1 MHIGE
6 HTIGE
11 HNLATL
17 AEDAETRLGDHRS
30 MFFEGTWYGSGELLD
45 RARRAASGLGELG
58 VRPGERVVVFMA
70 NTPEVGIA
78 YNAIW
83 RAGAV
88 CTPAIFLLP
97 PAELR
102 HVLTDSEAA
111 AVITT
116 PELLATVR
124 AAADGVDTLRHV
136 VCVGGGEATT
146 DFAELEASEPGDIVP
161 RADDDLAALL
171 YTGGTTG
178 RSKGVMLSHT
188 NYWHSARSATDASYV
203 PDLPRVIL
211 PLPLSHAY
219 GLGVTI
225 MAGHQPE
232 PSESVLMR
240 WFDPTG
246 FLQLVADHGIHRAAV
261 VPSMLQMLLA
271 APLEDYDLSSLR
283 LVSSGAAPLPL
294 EVVEAFER
302 RVPNATIIEGYGC
315 TESASFVSMNR
326 PDARK
331 VGTVGP
337 PMPGIE
343 VRIVDESDTPLP
355 AGTPGEVMVRSQ
367 GVMQGYWHAREAT
380 AQTLRGGWLA
390 TGDIG
395 MLDEDGFLTILDRKK
410 DLIIRGGFNVYPSDV
425 EDALVEHPEVEM
437 AAVVGAPDDK
447 HGEEVVAFVQLAAD
461 ATVTGEE
468 LVAWSKER
476 LGGYKYPRIV
486 HVIDQVP
493 LTPVMKIDRKALRAR
508 LATPAH
514 QVG

>member
-1 MHIGE
+1 ME
-6 HTIGE
+6 TGE
-11 HNLATL
+11 HNLAKL
-17 AEDAETRLGDHRS
+17 AADGEQRFGDRPS
-30 MFFEGTWYGSGELLD
+30 LYFEGTWHRSGELWD
-45 RARRAASGLGELG
+45 RAVRAATGLSELG
-58 VRPGERVVVFMA
+58 IEPGERVVVFMA

-111 AVITT
+111 AIITT
-116 PELLATVR
+116 PEFLPTVSQ
-124 AAADGVDTLRHV
+124 AAEGVDTLRNV
-136 VCVGGGEATT
+136 ICVGGGEGTV
-146 DFAELEASEPGDIVP
+146 DFAQLEAAEPSDIVP

-178 RSKGVMLSHT
+178 RSKGVMLSHS
-188 NYWHSARSATDASYV
+188 NYWHSAKSATEASHV
-203 PDLPRVIL
+203 PGLPRVIS

-219 GLGVTI
+219 GLGITI

-246 FLQLVADHGIHRAAV
+246 FIELVAELGVHRAAV

-271 APLEDYDLSSLR
+271 APLEDHDLSSLR
-283 LVSSGAAPLPL
+283 YVSSGAAPLSPD
-294 EVVEAFER
+294 VIAAFER
-302 RVPNATIIEGYGC
+302 RVPSATVLEGYGC
-315 TESASFVSMNR
+315 TESATFVSANR
-326 PDARK
+326 PDGRK

-343 VRIVDESDTPLP
+343 VRIVDEQDAPLP
-355 AGTPGEVMVRSQ
+355 AGTPGEVMVSSK
-367 GVMQGYWHAREAT
+367 GVMQGYWHAPEAT

-425 EDALVEHPEVEM
+425 EDALVEHPQVEM
-437 AAVVGAPDDK
+437 AAVVGAPDEQ
-447 HGEEVVAFVQLAAD
+447 HGEEVVAFVQLTAG

-468 LVAWSKER
+468 LVAWSKGR
-476 LGGYKYPRIV
+476 LGGYKYPRVV

-508 LATPAH
+508 VAEPEP
-514 QVG
+514 QRR